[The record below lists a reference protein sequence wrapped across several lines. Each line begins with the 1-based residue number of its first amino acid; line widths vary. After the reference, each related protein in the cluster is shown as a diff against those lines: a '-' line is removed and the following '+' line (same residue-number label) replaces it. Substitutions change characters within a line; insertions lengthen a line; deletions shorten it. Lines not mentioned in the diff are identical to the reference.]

1 MTQETAQKN
10 SNTKKI
16 VIGVIVLAVVIAI
29 LAVVAVKFAPQTSEG
44 SKEVTIEV
52 FGSDGE
58 SVSYTIKTDAEYL
71 RGAMEDAEDEG
82 LTFSDTDGYVETVNG
97 ETADYSADSAYWAFY
112 VNDEYCNYGINEQP
126 VADGDAFKIEYT
138 IYVYEE

>member
-1 MTQETAQKN
+1 MAQETAQKT
-10 SNTKKI
+10 SNKKI
-16 VIGVIVLAVVIAI
+16 IIGVVALVVVVAI
-29 LAVVAVKFAPQTSEG
+29 LACVAKFFAPSTQEG
-44 SKEVTIEV
+44 SKTITIEV
-52 FGSDGE
+52 ISSDE
-58 SVSYTIKTDAEYL
+58 QSQTYTVKTDAEYL

-82 LTFSDTDGYVETVNG
+82 LTFSDSDGYVETVNG

-112 VNDEYCNYGINEQP
+112 VNDEYCNYGIDDQP

>member
-1 MTQETAQKN
+1 MAQEAQKN

-16 VIGVIVLAVVIAI
+16 VIGVIALVVVMAI

-52 FGSDGE
+52 IGSDGE
-58 SVSYTIKTDAEYL
+58 SVSYTVKTDAEYL

-82 LTFSDTDGYVETVNG
+82 LTFADTDGYVETVNG
-97 ETADYSADSAYWAFY
+97 ETADYSADGSYWAFY

-126 VADGDAFKIEYT
+126 VTDGDAFTIEYT

>member
-1 MTQETAQKN
+1 MAQEEQKK

-16 VIGVIVLAVVIAI
+16 VIGVIALVVVIVI

-52 FGSDGE
+52 VGSDGE
-58 SVSYTIKTDAEYL
+58 SVSYTFKTDAEYL

-82 LTFSDTDGYVETVNG
+82 LTFADTDGYVETVND
-97 ETADYSADSAYWAFY
+97 ETADYSADGSYWAFY
-112 VNDEYCNYGINEQP
+112 VNDEYCNYGIDEQP
-126 VADGDAFKIEYT
+126 VADGDAFTIEYT